1 LEKDLWDRIIAVN
14 LTAPMMV
21 TKLGVNH
28 MLEKQIKGSIINI
41 GSVAALRGFAAG
53 KSNFHKD
60 TVERGADTRSR
71 RRCLYLIQAW
81 SCRLDEKHSCILHG
95 KGHPVQRCTPVRNG
109 NQHLQYHQEYK

>member
-1 LEKDLWDRIIAVN
+1 MSPDPVGSLDKDLWDRIIAVN

-53 KSNFHKD
+53 KSSLHGYSIEHSAN
-60 TVERGADTRSR
+60 TLPC

-81 SCRLDEKHSCILHG
+81 SRRLDEKHSRILHG
-95 KGHPVQRCTPVRNG
+95 QGHPV
-109 NQHLQYHQEYK
+109 

>member
-1 LEKDLWDRIIAVN
+1 MRDDASCEINRLTFCVSRPGIIAVN

-53 KSNFHKD
+53 K
-60 TVERGADTRSR
+60 
-71 RRCLYLIQAW
+71 
-81 SCRLDEKHSCILHG
+81 
-95 KGHPVQRCTPVRNG
+95 
-109 NQHLQYHQEYK
+109 

>member
-1 LEKDLWDRIIAVN
+1 MSLDPVGSLEKDLWDRIIAVN

-53 KSNFHKD
+53 KSAFCEDLIRYN
-60 TVERGADTRSR
+60 ADTLF
-71 RRCLYLIQAW
+71 RRCRIYLIQAW

-95 KGHPVQRCTPVRNG
+95 KGHPV
-109 NQHLQYHQEYK
+109 